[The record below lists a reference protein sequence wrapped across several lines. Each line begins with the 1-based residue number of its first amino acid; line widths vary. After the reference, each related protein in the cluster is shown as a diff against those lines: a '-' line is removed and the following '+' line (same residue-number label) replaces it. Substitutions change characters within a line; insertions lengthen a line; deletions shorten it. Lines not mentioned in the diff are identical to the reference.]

1 VFPASITMLLTA
13 CGSGDLTLNEA
24 DPDIV
29 AQKPTWTQVEPIFQ
43 RECVPCHAGT
53 DETGDD
59 DDDDA
64 RDKRLLAAASS
75 NDPGLESCRSVMNN
89 SEDIISEVF
98 RNNTMPPGA
107 WPRLTSKERLTIER
121 WMATGQAACD

>member
-1 VFPASITMLLTA
+1 
-13 CGSGDLTLNEA
+13 
-24 DPDIV
+24 
-29 AQKPTWTQVEPIFQ
+29 
-43 RECVPCHAGT
+43 HAGT